1 MARRPAKPASRNRP
15 EPARR
20 PSDDAPVD
28 PRLVRAQRL
37 CAQRAFR
44 ERDSSIR
51 RVVGDLA
58 RQARRDMERAGA
70 AAEAWSAEMPAA
82 VVAETWIEQAG
93 PVQLVVGVP
102 SASVAFAV
110 DRALRMGALAAIRLR
125 MQAPGLRVRTRV
137 GRQPGA

>member
-1 MARRPAKPASRNRP
+1 
-15 EPARR
+15 
-20 PSDDAPVD
+20 
-28 PRLVRAQRL
+28 VRAQRL